1 VLRGANCEMDPRDHW
16 SWLEISLSVFT
27 KAALADCS
35 LLTILLAGNGVSCI
49 DESQKDASV
58 GGSLPYLWRE
68 TR

>member
-1 VLRGANCEMDPRDHW
+1 MDPRDYW
-16 SWLEISLSVFT
+16 NWLEISLMSMDRGG
-27 KAALADCS
+27 LAECS
-35 LLTILLAGNGVSCI
+35 ILTIMLAGNGVSCI